1 MFVPHGEQTHE
12 RWDLGRGEEGVGD
25 WLWSCDVD
33 CGYQVFRLWSG

>member
-25 WLWSCDVD
+25 WGTGGLV
-33 CGYQVFRLWSG
+33 VVM